1 MNLPLFSSSIYIYT
15 EILVS
20 LNKNLCNISPRHLYL
35 FSVISLQCLW
45 RCYAAEPRSNF
56 QATWRIHMQDT
67 GGRHHGPNA
76 FSKVARRASVI
87 KKRRFSK
94 AGRFDTAPM
103 TNHVDRERKDSEA
116 SVMFLPEDTRNS
128 GKYLLI

>member
-1 MNLPLFSSSIYIYT
+1 
-15 EILVS
+15 
-20 LNKNLCNISPRHLYL
+20 
-35 FSVISLQCLW
+35 
-45 RCYAAEPRSNF
+45 
-56 QATWRIHMQDT
+56 MQDS

-94 AGRFDTAPM
+94 AGGGRFDPSNM
-103 TNHVDRERKDSEA
+103 SNHIDRERKESDA

-128 GKYLLI
+128 GEYTGWKAMREI